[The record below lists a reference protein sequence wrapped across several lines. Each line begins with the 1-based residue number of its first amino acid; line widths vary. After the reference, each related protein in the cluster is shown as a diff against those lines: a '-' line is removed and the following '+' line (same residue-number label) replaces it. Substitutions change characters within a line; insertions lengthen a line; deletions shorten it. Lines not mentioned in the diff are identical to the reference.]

1 MKDLYFGNKTILV
14 TGGVRGIGQ
23 QVADLFGSRDANVI
37 IADKDQESLL
47 KLKEHS
53 LSCNKTL
60 QADYQYLDLTS
71 EESCQNLIDY
81 VREKYG
87 TIHTLVNN
95 ARGGSRASVESEGS
109 DNWNLT
115 FDVNLKGAFFL
126 SRLSIDLM
134 KSSGTR
140 GNIINM
146 SSVSGSFVSSE
157 SPSYQL
163 SKAALEQ
170 LTRILAVSAGK
181 FGIRVNAIAPGFI
194 VQKEHEGRFNKLSN
208 KTWKDTAIHSVSLDR
223 IGSSLDVAN
232 AVLFLASDLSSFI
245 TGQVIGVDGGG
256 YIHDPFH
263 LLYSKPEVD

>member
-1 MKDLYFGNKTILV
+1 MKDLCFENKTVLV

-23 QVADLFGSRDANVI
+23 QVADLFGSRNANVI
-37 IADKDQESLL
+37 IADKDRESLL

-53 LSCNKTL
+53 LSREKNL
-60 QADYQYLDLTS
+60 QSDYQYLDLTC
-71 EESCQNLIDY
+71 EESCRSLIDY
-81 VREKYG
+81 VCEKYG

-95 ARGGSRASVESEGS
+95 ARGGSRASVESEGN

-126 SRLSIDLM
+126 SRLSIGLM

-140 GNIINM
+140 GSIINM
-146 SSVSGSFVSSE
+146 SSVSGSFVSPE

-170 LTRILAVSAGK
+170 LTRILAVNAGK
-181 FGIRVNAIAPGFI
+181 FGIRANAVAPGFI
-194 VQKEHEGRFNKLSN
+194 VQREHEERFNEPSN
-208 KTWKDTAIHSVSLDR
+208 KTWRDAAVHSVSLDR

-232 AVLFLASDLSSFI
+232 TVLFLASDLSSFI

-256 YIHDPFH
+256 YIQDPFH
-263 LLYSKPEVD
+263 LLYNGPRGA